1 MSEREST
8 GSADSGLPAPS
19 LRPCIDLWVD
29 VDAPIEV
36 GPVGA
41 GTRRVVPIK
50 GGRAVG
56 IGRGW
61 NARVLAGGADY
72 QIVTADGCAL
82 LQARYV
88 LETDAGDRI
97 YVENNAIRTGPPEL
111 VARLL
116 RGEPVD
122 PAAIYFRCVPRFEA
136 AAPALRWLSERVFIG
151 TGARHPRQV
160 VMRFF
165 EVL

>member
-1 MSEREST
+1 MNEST
-8 GSADSGLPAPS
+8 PAVTDLLTPA
-19 LRPCIDLWVD
+19 LRPCIDLWVE
-29 VDAPIEV
+29 VDTPIEV
-36 GPVGA
+36 GAVGA
-41 GTRRVVPIK
+41 GYRRVIAIK

-56 IGRGW
+56 LVGGW
-61 NARVLAGGADY
+61 NARVLPGGADF
-72 QIVTADGCAL
+72 QMITASGCAV

-88 LETDAGDRI
+88 LETDAGERI

-122 PAAIYFRCVPRFEA
+122 PAAIYFRCAPRFEA
-136 AAPALRWLSERVFIG
+136 AAPSLRWMSERLFLG

-165 EVL
+165 EVM

>member
-1 MSEREST
+1 MTPTETQST
-8 GSADSGLPAPS
+8 DLPEPP

-29 VDAPIEV
+29 VDTPIEV
-36 GPVGA
+36 GAVGA
-41 GTRRVVPIK
+41 GTRRLIAIK

-56 IGRGW
+56 LVGGW
-61 NARVLAGGADY
+61 TARILPGGADF
-72 QIVTADGCAL
+72 QLVTSSSCAV

-88 LETDAGDRI
+88 LETDAGERI

-111 VARLL
+111 IARLI

-122 PAAIYFRCVPRFEA
+122 PAAIYFRCVPRFET
-136 AAPALRWLSERVFIG
+136 AAPSLRWMNERLFVG
-151 TGARHPRQV
+151 TGARYPTQV

-165 EVL
+165 ELM